1 MGNGP
6 DIMICVG
13 ATKAG
18 TTWLHDQ
25 LSAHPECY
33 LRTIKEYHYFSTNG
47 DAQWAKLIG
56 DTRAEIEQLSGLPD
70 GALTEA
76 LRQRLD
82 DLTSYLP
89 LITSREID
97 PVAFGDYLRR
107 SAPQGAK
114 LVGDFTPAYSVI
126 ARKRLEPMLKMGALR
141 VVYLIRDPLT
151 RLWSHIRMIA
161 DRAAP
166 ENFER
171 GCEAMLARAFVQQ
184 DDGDIRG
191 ILRRGDYA
199 GNLPKLQNLFGDRL
213 LVMFTEDL
221 FTKAGFDRMLAFLG
235 LGPAAVDLGRRVHE
249 GRGHRM
255 PEDLRARALQF
266 LAPQYDY
273 IAQTFSPLPQLW
285 RDHMMEMTQDSLA
298 QKVLT

>member
-6 DIMICVG
+6 DILICVG

-18 TTWLHDQ
+18 TTWLHHQ
-25 LSAHPECY
+25 LSAHPDCY
-33 LRTIKEYHYFSTNG
+33 FRSIKEYHYFSTNG
-47 DAQWAKLIG
+47 DAQWAKLIA

-70 GALTEA
+70 SESTPR

-89 LITSREID
+89 LIAAREID

-126 ARKRLEPMLKMGALR
+126 APKRLEPMLKMGALR
-141 VVYLIRDPLT
+141 VVYLIRDPLS

-161 DRAAP
+161 DRIAP

-171 GCEAMLARAFVQQ
+171 TCEGMLARAVVQQ

-191 ILRRGDYA
+191 ILRRGNYA
-199 GNLPKLQNLFGDRL
+199 GNLPKLQKLFGDQL

-221 FTKAGFDRMLAFLG
+221 FTKTGFDRMLAFLG
-235 LGPAAVDLGRRVHE
+235 LAPAAVDLGRRVHE
-249 GRGHRM
+249 GRAHAL
-255 PEDLRARALQF
+255 PEHLRARALKF

-273 IAQTFSPLPQLW
+273 IAQTLSPLPLLW
-285 RDHMMEMTQDSLA
+285 RDRMMEMTHDSLA
-298 QKVLT
+298 QKVPS